1 MGNVATVLRWLRSR
15 LERQPK
21 SDVLSQSAQAWEA
34 QYADGRWDYL
44 ARLSELSRYSVL
56 VGYICHLRPGGV
68 VLDAGCGQGVLLSRL
83 PDFAY
88 SKYVGIDVSET
99 AIAAARELE
108 NGPRSLLVSDCES
121 YTPGEPFDVI
131 VFNEVLYC
139 LRDPLAVVQRYTRSL
154 RADGVVLVSMCTAA
168 RGASAIFERL
178 IAEYSPVDQTRVTH
192 GQTGLSWDCAA
203 FRPK

>member
-44 ARLSELSRYSVL
+44 ARLSELGRYSVL
-56 VGYICHLRPGGV
+56 AGYVCHLRPGGS
-68 VLDAGCGQGVLLSRL
+68 VLDAGCGQGVLLRRL
-83 PDFAY
+83 PDHAY
-88 SKYVGIDVSET
+88 SRYVGIDVSES
-99 AIAAARELE
+99 AIAAARKLE
-108 NGPRSLLVSDCES
+108 IDRSSFAVIDCEG
-121 YTPGEPFDVI
+121 YAPDEQFDVL

-168 RGASAIFERL
+168 RGASTIFEQL
-178 IAEYSPVDQTRVTH
+178 NAEYSPVDETRVTH
-192 GQTGLSWDCAA
+192 GQTRLSWDCAA

>member
-1 MGNVATVLRWLRSR
+1 LRSR
-15 LERQPK
+15 FERQPK

-34 QYADGRWDYL
+34 QYAAGRWDYL
-44 ARLSELSRYSVL
+44 GRLSELSRYSVL

-68 VLDAGCGQGVLLSRL
+68 VLDAGCGQGLLLSRL
-83 PDFAY
+83 PEFAY

-99 AIAAARELE
+99 AIAAARALE
-108 NGPRSLLVSDCES
+108 KGPRSLLVTDCDG
-121 YTPGEPFDVI
+121 YTPGEQFDVI

-139 LRDPLAVVQRYTRSL
+139 LRDPLAVVERYTHSL
-154 RADGVVLVSMCTAA
+154 RSDGVVLVSMCSAA

-178 IAEYSPVDQTRVTH
+178 NAEYSPVDQTRVTH
-192 GQTGLSWDCAA
+192 VQTGLSWDCAA

>member
-1 MGNVATVLRWLRSR
+1 MGSVETISRWLRSR
-15 LERQPK
+15 FERQPQ
-21 SDVLSQSAQAWEA
+21 SDVLSQSPQAWEA
-34 QYADGRWDYL
+34 QYAAGKWDYL

-56 VGYICHLRPGGV
+56 VGYICHLQPGGV

-99 AIAAARELE
+99 AIMEARKLE
-108 NGPRSLLVSDCES
+108 KGPRDFLVTNCEG
-121 YTPGEPFDVI
+121 YDPGEPFDVI

-139 LRDPLAVVQRYTRSL
+139 LRDPLAVVERYTRSL

-168 RGASAIFERL
+168 RGADAILERL
-178 IAEYSPVDQTRVTH
+178 LTEYLPVDQTRVTH
-192 GQTGLSWDCAA
+192 GQTGISWDCAA

>member
-1 MGNVATVLRWLRSR
+1 MGRVDTISRWLRSR
-15 LERQPK
+15 FERQPQ

-34 QYADGRWDYL
+34 QYAAGRWDFL
-44 ARLSELSRYSVL
+44 AQLPELSRYSVL

-68 VLDAGCGQGVLLSRL
+68 VLDVGCGEGVLLSRL

-99 AIAAARELE
+99 AIAAARELAK
-108 NGPRSLLVSDCES
+108 GPRNLLVTDCDG
-121 YTPGEPFDVI
+121 YTPEEQLDVI

-154 RADGVVLVSMCTAA
+154 RAGGVVLVSMCTAA
-168 RGASAIFERL
+168 RGASAIFEQL
-178 IAEYSPVDQTRVTH
+178 FAEYSPVDQVRVTH
-192 GQTGLSWDCAA
+192 GQTRLSWDCAA
-203 FRPK
+203 FRSK

>member
-1 MGNVATVLRWLRSR
+1 MGSVDTISRWLRSR
-15 LERQPK
+15 FERQPK

-34 QYADGRWDYL
+34 QYVAGRWDYL

-68 VLDAGCGQGVLLSRL
+68 VLDAGCGQGLLLSRL
-83 PDFAY
+83 PEFAY

-99 AIAAARELE
+99 AIVAARKLE
-108 NGPRSLLVSDCES
+108 NGPRDFLVTDCEG
-121 YTPGEPFDVI
+121 YTPGEQFDVI

-139 LRDPLAVVQRYTRSL
+139 LRDPLAVVERYARSL
-154 RADGVVLVSMCTAA
+154 RAGGVVLVSMCTAA